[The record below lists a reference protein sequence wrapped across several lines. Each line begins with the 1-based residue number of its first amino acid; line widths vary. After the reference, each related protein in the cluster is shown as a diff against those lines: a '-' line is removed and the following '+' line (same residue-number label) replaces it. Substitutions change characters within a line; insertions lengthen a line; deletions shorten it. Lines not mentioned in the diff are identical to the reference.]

1 MSLDT
6 IGPSLY
12 SYLIEEIGEE
22 TYPPIA
28 GLEILLLEIHTF
40 GLRCC
45 ISMGSHETEG
55 ILGRKDDAVW
65 PNQLYSYEFP

>member
-45 ISMGSHETEG
+45 ISMGSQE
-55 ILGRKDDAVW
+55 RD
-65 PNQLYSYEFP
+65 SR